1 MEDFLAMVLLKE
13 HVVGYLLEML
23 VTLLIEERTTVDA
36 VAAQVKR
43 LSSQDERS
51 DAAEHWKF
59 DIFENIRGKKHSII
73 QGISHL
79 IGSISLTV

>member
-51 DAAEHWKF
+51 DAAEH
-59 DIFENIRGKKHSII
+59 
-73 QGISHL
+73 
-79 IGSISLTV
+79 